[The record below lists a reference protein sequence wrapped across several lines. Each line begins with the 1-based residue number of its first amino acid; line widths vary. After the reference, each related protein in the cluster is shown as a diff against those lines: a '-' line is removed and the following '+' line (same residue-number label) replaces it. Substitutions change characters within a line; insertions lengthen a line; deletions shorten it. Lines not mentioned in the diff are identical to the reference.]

1 MSTLKNSVHV
11 LRCFTPSRPE
21 LTVTETATLLGLPKS
36 NVSRLLRAMH
46 EAGMLD
52 TAGRGRGYRLGEWL
66 QDLGQLATQTQTF
79 HARASAA
86 ARRVSEQMG
95 FSGYVS
101 VLIGTHMVGLAHHVG
116 GTAQQV
122 GMPLGGR
129 LPVDACATGR
139 AMLSTMSDVE
149 VRQLL
154 GGRVSR
160 ASPQSPRDWNDLL
173 ARLHQ
178 VREQGYAESQQEA
191 LAGGGALAVPVRDPQ
206 TGEQLCLCLTYPLQ
220 AMGQADRKRAIELL
234 LQERK
239 NLMRTHP

>member
-1 MSTLKNSVHV
+1 MSTLRNSVLV

-21 LTVTETATLLGLPKS
+21 LTVTEAATLLGLPKS
-36 NVSRLLRAMH
+36 NASRLLRAMH

-52 TAGRGRGYRLGEWL
+52 AAGRGRGYRLGEWL
-66 QDLGQLATQTQTF
+66 QDLGQMATQTQTF

-86 ARRVSEQMG
+86 ARRVSEQTG
-95 FSGYVS
+95 HAGYVS

-116 GTAQQV
+116 GNTQQV
-122 GMPLGGR
+122 GVPLGGR

-139 AMLSTMSDVE
+139 AMLAAMTDAE

-160 ASPQSPRDWNDLL
+160 ASGRSPQDFDDLL
-173 ARLHQ
+173 TRLQ
-178 VREQGYAESQQEA
+178 LVREQGYAESRDEA
-191 LAGGGALAVPVRDPQ
+191 TPGGGALAVAAQDPQ
-206 TGEQLCLCLTYPLQ
+206 TGEKLCLCLTYPLQ
-220 AMGQADRKRAIELL
+220 AMGPAERKRAIELL

-239 NLMRTHP
+239 NLIRSHP